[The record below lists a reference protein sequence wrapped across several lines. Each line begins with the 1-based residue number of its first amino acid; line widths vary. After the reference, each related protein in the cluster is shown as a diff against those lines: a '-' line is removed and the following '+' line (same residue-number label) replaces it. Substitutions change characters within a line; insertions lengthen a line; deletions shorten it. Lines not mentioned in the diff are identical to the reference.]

1 MEDRICKLCGE
12 GIEDEKHFLTMCT
25 KLHLHRDWMREEED
39 LEHLNEDD
47 KSDKIL
53 KNLEVP
59 KIARIV
65 INMWKYRSWK
75 EFLKVGK

>member
-1 MEDRICKLCGE
+1 MD
-12 GIEDEKHFLTMCT
+12 F
-25 KLHLHRDWMREEED
+25 
-39 LEHLNEDD
+39 NENE

-65 INMWKYRSWK
+65 LNMWKSRN
-75 EFLKVGK
+75 ELLKVDK

>member
-1 MEDRICKLCGE
+1 
-12 GIEDEKHFLTMCT
+12 MCT
-25 KLHLHRDWMREEED
+25 KLDLHRDRMREEED
-39 LEHLNEDD
+39 LEHLNEED

-65 INMWKYRSWK
+65 LNMWKYRK

>member
-1 MEDRICKLCGE
+1 
-12 GIEDEKHFLTMCT
+12 MCT
-25 KLHLHRDWMREEED
+25 KLDLHRDWMREEED
-39 LEHLNEDD
+39 LEDLNEDD

-65 INMWKYRSWK
+65 LNMWKYRK

>member
-1 MEDRICKLCGE
+1 
-12 GIEDEKHFLTMCT
+12 
-25 KLHLHRDWMREEED
+25 MREEED
-39 LEHLNEDD
+39 LEHLNEED

-65 INMWKYRSWK
+65 LNMWKYRK